1 VDLRFLKSA
10 DPEVYNAIISELD
23 RQRNTI
29 ELIASENFTSVPV
42 MEACGTWLTNKY
54 SEGYPDK
61 RYYGGNKFIDITE
74 KLAIARAKQIFGAE
88 HVNVQPHAGA
98 VANMAAYF
106 ALIGHKGKILSMELS
121 HGGHLTHGSPV
132 NFSGK
137 MYDMK
142 WYYLDQET
150 EMLDYDKIKK
160 AAEQEKPDLLLCG
173 YSAYPRTIDFKAFR
187 EAADAGDCY
196 LMADIAHIAG
206 LVAAG
211 IHPSPIPYAD
221 VVTTTTHKTLRGTR
235 GAIIMSTKEDRLDRK
250 RVYKEDEKK
259 KTLAARIDSAV
270 FPGLQGGPLDHAI
283 AAKAVAFGEAL
294 RPDFKPYQEQIVKNA
309 KAMCSSLQD
318 YGFRI
323 VSGGTDNHLML
334 VDLRNKNIKGKEAQ
348 TILDEAGITAN
359 MNMIPYDL
367 TGTPLNPNG
376 IRLGTPAVTT
386 RGMKESEMKQI
397 AEWIAKIIDH
407 PTDASLRSKIKQEVE
422 DLCRQFPL
430 YPDVMV

>member
-1 VDLRFLKSA
+1 
-10 DPEVYNAIISELD
+10 
-23 RQRNTI
+23 
-29 ELIASENFTSVPV
+29 
-42 MEACGTWLTNKY
+42 ME
-54 SEGYPDK
+54 
-61 RYYGGNKFIDITE
+61 DI
-74 KLAIARAKQIFGAE
+74 G
-88 HVNVQPHAGA
+88 
-98 VANMAAYF
+98 
-106 ALIGHKGKILSMELS
+106 
-121 HGGHLTHGSPV
+121 
-132 NFSGK
+132 
-137 MYDMK
+137 
-142 WYYLDQET
+142 
-150 EMLDYDKIKK
+150 
-160 AAEQEKPDLLLCG
+160 
-173 YSAYPRTIDFKAFR
+173 
-187 EAADAGDCY
+187 
-196 LMADIAHIAG
+196 HIAG